1 MSQSI
6 FHFNIPKNVQKYCF
20 FLTYANNSFF
30 FYEKNAFCHEKVAIR
45 TEKTQNKFAYIRK
58 KLYFC
63 RLFWQKSA
71 KMERFLLRINTMNRM
86 NSMKRIILSL
96 VAAVMAVGMQAI
108 PPKTPEL
115 GRGHVS
121 VESLDGVLPVR
132 KYVDQQRERRLR
144 ANTEGQ
150 MVNGMKDGIGNRNM
164 AEHGLVLLV
173 DFTDKSFQS
182 NNKLA
187 DFDSLMNAVNYTY
200 NGAYGSVR
208 RYFQDQSNGQ
218 YNPHFDVVGPIH
230 LPHTVAYYGT
240 NATSGPAKGSDRY
253 LADFVIDA
261 CMAADSLFDVDFTQ
275 YDNDGDGNVDFIYI
289 IYAGYGEAD
298 GGGATTIWPH
308 NFSLVSALYYGLT
321 NQEEYYVNSGSD
333 YNLPLFDGLYVD
345 NYACSM
351 EMKYSYYDPKRT
363 GIGCV
368 AHEFGHVLGLPDL
381 YDTSYGTN
389 YSNGYTPSDWDIMD
403 GGSYN
408 NDMNTPPNYSVYEKY
423 YLGWVEPE
431 LLAGYVTNEGDTV
444 REYSRTLPVDG
455 QTYAMLTRNCQP
467 SLKKSE
473 RTDTV
478 YYLENRQ
485 QSGWDEY
492 IPGHGMLVWRV
503 MYNDDAWYSNE
514 PNNTDNKPRCT
525 IICAKT
531 GGLGVSSSWGGRQ
544 DVPFPG
550 SSNVTYYR
558 PFGLLAPQL
567 KQIQETNQTVSFT
580 FSAAF
585 VPEQPEVETWLIC
598 NNWGKGDW
606 VWQTMEPNH
615 DSTEYCYTG
624 IFGTRGVYVNTK
636 PNTQNATFYA
646 LDHNTEGYII
656 DGDIATGDS
665 VLFRY
670 VPARKHLYAISLS
683 LPEGLDEVRSEATKA
698 VKVIINGRMYIR
710 RGEDLYSITGVKMEN

>member
-1 MSQSI
+1 M
-6 FHFNIPKNVQKYCF
+6 YCF
-20 FLTYANNSFF
+20 FLTYANKYAF

-45 TEKTQNKFAYIRK
+45 DEKLQNKFVYIK
-58 KLYFC
+58 KKPYLC
-63 RLFWQKSA
+63 KLFWQNSA
-71 KMERFLLRINTMNRM
+71 KRNKLLTTNNTMNKM
-86 NSMKRIILSL
+86 NMRRILLSL
-96 VAAVMAVGMQAI
+96 TAAVTALCMQAI
-108 PPKTPEL
+108 PPKTPEI
-115 GRGHVS
+115 GRDHVS
-121 VESLDGVLPVR
+121 IESLETVRPVR
-132 KYVDQQRERRLR
+132 KYVDQQRERRLK
-144 ANTEGQ
+144 ADAEGLK
-150 MVNGMKDGIGNRNM
+150 VNAVKDGIGDRNM
-164 AEHGLVLLV
+164 SEHGLVLLV
-173 DFTDKSFQS
+173 DFTDKAFK
-182 NNKLA
+182 NENKA
-187 DFDSLMNAVNYTY
+187 EDFDSLMNAENYTY

-230 LPHTVAYYGT
+230 LPQKVSYYGT
-240 NATSGPAKGSDRY
+240 NATSGQAKGNDRY

-275 YDNDGDGNVDFIYI
+275 YDNDGDGEVDFIYI

-308 NFSLVSALYYGLT
+308 NFSVVSALYYGLT
-321 NQEEYYVNSGSD
+321 NQTEYYVNSGSD
-333 YNLPLFDGLYVD
+333 YNLPVFDGLYVD

-351 EMKYSYYDPKRT
+351 ELKYSYYDPKRT
-363 GIGCV
+363 GIGCI

-389 YSNGYTPSDWDIMD
+389 YYNGYTPSEWDIMD

-408 NDMNTPPNYSVYEKY
+408 NNMNTPPNYSVYEKY
-423 YLGWVEPE
+423 FLGWVEPE
-431 LLAGYVTNEGDTV
+431 LLAAYVEGNDTV
-444 REYSRTLPVDG
+444 REFSRTLPADG
-455 QTYAMLTRNCQP
+455 QTYAMLTQNCLP

-492 IPGHGMLVWRV
+492 ILGHGMLVWRV
-503 MYNDDAWYSNE
+503 MYNDDAWYNNQ

-525 IICAKT
+525 IICAKN
-531 GGLGVSSSWGGRQ
+531 GGLGVASSWGSARQ

-550 SSNVTYYR
+550 SNNVTTYR
-558 PFGLLAPQL
+558 PFGMIAPQL
-567 KQIQETNQTVSFT
+567 KQISESDQTVTFT
-580 FSAAF
+580 FSSSF
-585 VPEQPEVETWLIC
+585 VPEPEVVETWYIC
-598 NNWGKGDW
+598 NNWNRGDW
-606 VWQTMEPNH
+606 LWKPMEPNR
-615 DSTEYCYTG
+615 DSTEYSFSG

-636 PNTQNATFYA
+636 QNTQSATFFA
-646 LDHNTEGYII
+646 QDQTTEGYTI

-670 VPARKHLYAISLS
+670 VPAHKHLYAQRLNQ
-683 LPEGLDEVRSEATKA
+683 PEGLEEVQGEAVKA

-710 RGEDLYSITGVKMEN
+710 RGEELYTVTGVKMEN